1 MQTWQ
6 TRLSAS
12 QWGVT
17 VTVFTHS
24 KGQIIAETTA
34 HLSVCPPPGHNF
46 CITVTMCMKLWREK
60 EKNGRQQQI
69 SGKVEHKLGP
79 MILRH

>member
-1 MQTWQ
+1 
-6 TRLSAS
+6 
-12 QWGVT
+12 VN
-17 VTVFTHS
+17 VFTHS

-60 EKNGRQQQI
+60 KNGEGGIIVVR
-69 SGKVEHKLGP
+69 
-79 MILRH
+79 